1 MLFASPLSVNHS
13 FAESQENQ
21 EEKGKISKNV
31 KKERFWV
38 ILTEIVD
45 RKLKH
50 QHYGLTIDI
59 SEGDIGKILSFE
71 DQISSWT
78 YVNYNAYH
86 SGIVLFDGKA
96 SKIGE
101 NLWEITVND
110 VLNLEER
117 EFDLE
122 LSEKSNDSHV
132 VMHGVIDKD
141 LSYRV
146 IFSGKIAETG
156 EDVFAIY
163 LFLV

>member
-45 RKLKH
+45 RKLKL

-59 SEGDIGKILSFE
+59 SDEVIGKILSFE

-78 YVNYNAYH
+78 YANYNAYH
-86 SGIVLFDGKA
+86 SGMSYLMEKHQKLEKIYGK
-96 SKIGE
+96 
-101 NLWEITVND
+101 L
-110 VLNLEER
+110 L
-117 EFDLE
+117 
-122 LSEKSNDSHV
+122 
-132 VMHGVIDKD
+132 
-141 LSYRV
+141 
-146 IFSGKIAETG
+146 
-156 EDVFAIY
+156 
-163 LFLV
+163 